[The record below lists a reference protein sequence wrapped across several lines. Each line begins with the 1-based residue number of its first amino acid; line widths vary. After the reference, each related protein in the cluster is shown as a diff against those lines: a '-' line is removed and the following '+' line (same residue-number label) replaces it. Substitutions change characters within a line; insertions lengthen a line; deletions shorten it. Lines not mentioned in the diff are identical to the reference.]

1 MNIKKIDT
9 LKSNFR
15 ILFIILLLYLIIN
28 VHTQYRIIIPYQQ
41 IINQPQSERTINII
55 LNFLSAIMVRLLQ
68 VLAFFDIISTL
79 LAIKNHEHILLTIN
93 LKKVGPTINQL
104 NTAFQSKLKEY
115 SNKYP
120 RLFNLSF
127 TFSGTILAVLLSV
140 LSPFKIFQLKIITLL
155 VFVILLL
162 FLIYKVNIIR
172 LVAENS
178 YNLDIIT
185 AIPFSIW
192 LGYKNIINTS
202 IYDTIALKKSLIILD
217 TLSLFSIFFL
227 VNFIAIYIKS
237 FFSNSGIKSRKLLMS
252 SYILILVIIAI
263 YLYIPYSKNKT
274 IDLPA
279 TLMTFSYSYGFIS
292 RGLLGSIIHL
302 LAKFLN
308 TGVTAK
314 LIDTFSKIG
323 TFVFVLSLILF
334 FRFVINIAT
343 HCLSDKSLS
352 EETSVNAI
360 LLVFLFSIG
369 FGFSTFYLGMGYF
382 DIYMIMLTI
391 VCTVLI
397 ISNRSLWAII
407 PLTAICVLI
416 HQGYVFMYFNIVL
429 VLLFYR
435 TFINISSKNINK
447 KSLVIFI
454 LSAITCSVLFIY
466 FQFFSHIKAGYTYD
480 DIYTYAEQILSRL
493 GVYNVI
499 IQQELFGIKFD
510 YSNTLIIYSKHLL
523 VAIVFFSP
531 YIFLLFKLW
540 KRVISNATSKLHKL
554 VYLIMP
560 FGIITTL
567 PLWIMHIDYGRWCY
581 AVCFY
586 EFIIILSLIAMKDKH
601 FIIAFNDTAKSIQ
614 QKPVLLLFL
623 FLYIKSIGPFR
634 WTYINPFLSTV
645 IKWIDRILLLCKNIM

>member
-1 MNIKKIDT
+1 M
-9 LKSNFR
+9 SN
-15 ILFIILLLYLIIN
+15 Y
-28 VHTQYRIIIPYQQ
+28 T
-41 IINQPQSERTINII
+41 
-55 LNFLSAIMVRLLQ
+55 
-68 VLAFFDIISTL
+68 
-79 LAIKNHEHILLTIN
+79 
-93 LKKVGPTINQL
+93 
-104 NTAFQSKLKEY
+104 
-115 SNKYP
+115 
-120 RLFNLSF
+120 
-127 TFSGTILAVLLSV
+127 
-140 LSPFKIFQLKIITLL
+140 
-155 VFVILLL
+155 
-162 FLIYKVNIIR
+162 
-172 LVAENS
+172 
-178 YNLDIIT
+178 
-185 AIPFSIW
+185 
-192 LGYKNIINTS
+192 
-202 IYDTIALKKSLIILD
+202 
-217 TLSLFSIFFL
+217 
-227 VNFIAIYIKS
+227 
-237 FFSNSGIKSRKLLMS
+237 
-252 SYILILVIIAI
+252 LILVIIAI
-263 YLYIPYSKNKT
+263 YLYIPYSKIKT

-279 TLMTFSYSYGFIS
+279 TLMTFSYSYGFIP

-308 TGVTAK
+308 TGVTAD
-314 LIDTFSKIG
+314 LIDTFSKIA
-323 TFVFVLSLILF
+323 TFAFVLSLILF
-334 FRFVINIAT
+334 SRFVINTIT

-352 EETSVNAI
+352 EETSVNTI

-454 LSAITCSVLFIY
+454 LSAITCSLLFIY
-466 FQFFSHIKAGYTYD
+466 FQFFSHIKAECKSEE
-480 DIYTYAEQILSRL
+480 IYLYSKQILGTGRL
-493 GVYNVI
+493 YDQI
-499 IQQELFGIKFD
+499 IYQELFGQKYNRSHI
-510 YSNTLIIYSKHLL
+510 LSKYRQYLL

-601 FIIAFNDTAKSIQ
+601 FIIAFNDIAKSIQ
-614 QKPVLLLFL
+614 QKPVFVLFL
-623 FLYIKSIGPFR
+623 FLYIKLIGAFKG
-634 WTYINPFLSTV
+634 TYINIFLTV
-645 IKWIDRILLLCKNIM
+645 VVKWINETIKLL

>member
-1 MNIKKIDT
+1 MNKKQYILKFKLYSIKNAEEGD
-9 LKSNFR
+9 
-15 ILFIILLLYLIIN
+15 
-28 VHTQYRIIIPYQQ
+28 IIIKQ
-41 IINQPQSERTINII
+41 IITISQPKFMEFYNKRTNIF
-55 LNFLSAIMVRLLQ
+55 NYFFL
-68 VLAFFDIISTL
+68 
-79 LAIKNHEHILLTIN
+79 
-93 LKKVGPTINQL
+93 
-104 NTAFQSKLKEY
+104 
-115 SNKYP
+115 
-120 RLFNLSF
+120 
-127 TFSGTILAVLLSV
+127 FSGTISAVLFSV
-140 LSPFKIFQLKIITLL
+140 LSPVKTFYLKIIFLL
-155 VFVILLL
+155 IYIALLL
-162 FLIYKVNIIR
+162 FLTFIVDIVS
-172 LVAENS
+172 LVAEKA
-178 YNLDIIT
+178 YNLDFIT
-185 AIPFSIW
+185 AIPLSIW
-192 LGYKNIINTS
+192 FGFKNISFLN
-202 IYDTIALKKSLIILD
+202 IYDTISLKVAIIILD
-217 TLSLFSIFFL
+217 ILSLFSIFIL
-227 VNFIAIYIKS
+227 INFTAIYIKS
-237 FFSNSGIKSRKLLMS
+237 FFSNSGKKFRKLLMS
-252 SYILILVIIAI
+252 NYTLILVIIAI

-308 TGVTAK
+308 TGVTAD
-314 LIDTFSKIG
+314 LIDTFSKIA

-466 FQFFSHIKAGYTYD
+466 FQFFSHIKAECKSEE
-480 DIYTYAEQILSRL
+480 IYLYSKQILGTGRL
-493 GVYNVI
+493 YDQI
-499 IQQELFGIKFD
+499 IYQELFGQKYNRSHI
-510 YSNTLIIYSKHLL
+510 LSKYRQYLL

-601 FIIAFNDTAKSIQ
+601 FIIAFNNIAKSIQ
-614 QKPVLLLFL
+614 QKPVFVLFL
-623 FLYIKSIGPFR
+623 FLYIKLIGAFKG
-634 WTYINPFLSTV
+634 TYINIFLTV
-645 IKWIDRILLLCKNIM
+645 VVKWINETIKLL